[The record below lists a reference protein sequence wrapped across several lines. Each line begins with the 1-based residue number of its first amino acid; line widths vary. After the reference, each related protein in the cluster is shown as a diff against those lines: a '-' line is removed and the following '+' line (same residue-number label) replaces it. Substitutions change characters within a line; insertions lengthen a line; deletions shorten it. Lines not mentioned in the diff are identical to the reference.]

1 MTAPALDFTQSAAL
15 AALRTGFLLP
25 ILPSGVEVVLGQDN
39 RVPPPKG
46 TNFLVMTPLFRA
58 RISTNVDTYS
68 DGYPSSPSV
77 KNALQPT
84 KLTVQVDVIGPD
96 SADHAQR
103 IATLWRDEYA
113 TDALN
118 AKNVRIQPLYCE
130 DPKQIPW
137 TSGEQQVDQRWEID
151 LHIQINPT
159 VTLPQDFADKI
170 VTKTIQADQDGQAV
184 LVP

>member
-1 MTAPALDFTQSAAL
+1 MTAPAIDFTQSAAL
-15 AALRTGFLLP
+15 VALRTGFLLP
-25 ILPSGVEVVLGQDN
+25 ILPTGVEVVQAQDN

-46 TNFLVMTPLFRA
+46 TNFVVMTPLFRE
-58 RISTNVDTYS
+58 RLSTNVDTYL
-68 DGYPSSPSV
+68 DGYPSAPSV

-84 KLTVQVDVIGPD
+84 KLTVQIDVIGSD
-96 SADHAQR
+96 SPDHAQR

-113 TDALN
+113 TDALK

-151 LHIQINPT
+151 LHMQVNAT
-159 VTLPQDFADKI
+159 VTVAQEFADKLSATPVEI
-170 VTKTIQADQDGQAV
+170 DAAYPPD
-184 LVP
+184 